1 MIFDIEV
8 AQPHHAHII
17 ADFQLKMALETEGIQ
32 LDKPTVLIAVT
43 SVFDFPEKGN
53 YFTASIDNTV
63 IASTLIT
70 YEWSD
75 WRNKTIWWIQSV
87 YVLPEFRRRGIFKQI
102 YSHLQSLVNENPDV
116 VGLRLYV
123 DKSNKTAQK
132 TYENLGMNGQH
143 YQLFEW
149 MK

>member
-1 MIFDIEV
+1 MKFQITNATSDQ
-8 AQPHHAHII
+8 APTI
-17 ADFQLKMALETEGIQ
+17 ADFQLRMALETEN
-32 LDKPTVLIAVT
+32 LELHKETVLEAVS
-43 SVFDFPEKGN
+43 SVFSSPEKGR
-53 YFTASIDNTV
+53 YFVILHDNKL

-75 WRNKTIWWIQSV
+75 WRNKTVWWIQSD
-87 YVLPEFRRRGIFKQI
+87 YVLPDFRRQGVFKQM
-102 YSHLQSLVNENPDV
+102 YLHLQALVQQDENIG
-116 VGLRLYV
+116 GLRLYV
-123 DKSNKTAQK
+123 DKTNLIAQK